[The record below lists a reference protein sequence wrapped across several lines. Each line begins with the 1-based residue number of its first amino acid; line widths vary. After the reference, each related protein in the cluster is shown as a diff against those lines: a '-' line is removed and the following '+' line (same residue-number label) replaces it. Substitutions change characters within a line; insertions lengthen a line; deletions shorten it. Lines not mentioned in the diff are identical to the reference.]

1 MYKFTVAIPT
11 YNSSAYLKECILGF
25 RNSTHIDEIIIGDDC
40 SNEIEVEKIK
50 LIINEVKKIMTCKI
64 SFIGN
69 KENIGAFKNKYNL
82 ILNSRNQLVYQIDSD
97 NVPFRNIDQTI
108 KDVINDVSDES
119 FIYLPSKLIQFRKY
133 KNISRLAS
141 FFIKK
146 YRVNFSNKILVF
158 DKTITKKAV
167 LENIEYEKQKA
178 ASNNK
183 ATFPELRSDFVN
195 EKHIFWVLNCGNFI
209 VNKEMFLS
217 KMKEGLTYDRKLLSM
232 DAVAFSFL
240 WLKSGGKIKILP
252 SLAHH
257 HRKRFDSVSYHE
269 KEDSVHSRN
278 FFVKEIKNLF

>member
-133 KNISRLAS
+133 KNIS
-141 FFIKK
+141 
-146 YRVNFSNKILVF
+146 ILVC
-158 DKTITKKAV
+158 
-167 LENIEYEKQKA
+167 
-178 ASNNK
+178 AS
-183 ATFPELRSDFVN
+183 T
-195 EKHIFWVLNCGNFI
+195 
-209 VNKEMFLS
+209 
-217 KMKEGLTYDRKLLSM
+217 
-232 DAVAFSFL
+232 
-240 WLKSGGKIKILP
+240 SG
-252 SLAHH
+252 S
-257 HRKRFDSVSYHE
+257 
-269 KEDSVHSRN
+269 
-278 FFVKEIKNLF
+278 